1 MPAIVTPSGMSHNG
15 TSNRRILTLDWMK
28 GAWHIFHPCASYICH
43 VDEIQEAIVV
53 QLELTEEMLHSF
65 DV

>member
-1 MPAIVTPSGMSHNG
+1 
-15 TSNRRILTLDWMK
+15 MK

-53 QLELTEEMLHSF
+53 QLELTEEIETQDRVLLVRYLDSCGVQL
-65 DV
+65 DEVA